1 AASGS
6 VVCRNKNGTHAA
18 SRPFLIIF
26 VVAFAITQLAQPT
39 RPSGANSVIYA
50 LLGEARFGR
59 AGELLL
65 GSLGRTGGRRVL
77 FAFRHKALKC
87 RAGKLLV
94 GSLAF
99 ARRVLSEGSRR
110 EGREQCC
117 QQNLFH
123 RILLDCV
130 SARIIAPAEHCGAAV
145 IREPAR
151 KTSDCSLQSVGG
163 AKGPSA
169 LPPGRGGGGG
179 AEPGRG
185 PAGRRGPVGG
195 PSPA

>member
-1 AASGS
+1 PTRCGTNSAALWCPSSAPKPRRKCWSASSGCAMAKPMRPSCSIKSTRLAASGS

-99 ARRVLSEGSRR
+99 ARRVLSEG
-110 EGREQCC
+110 
-117 QQNLFH
+117 
-123 RILLDCV
+123 
-130 SARIIAPAEHCGAAV
+130 
-145 IREPAR
+145 
-151 KTSDCSLQSVGG
+151 
-163 AKGPSA
+163 
-169 LPPGRGGGGG
+169 
-179 AEPGRG
+179 
-185 PAGRRGPVGG
+185 
-195 PSPA
+195 